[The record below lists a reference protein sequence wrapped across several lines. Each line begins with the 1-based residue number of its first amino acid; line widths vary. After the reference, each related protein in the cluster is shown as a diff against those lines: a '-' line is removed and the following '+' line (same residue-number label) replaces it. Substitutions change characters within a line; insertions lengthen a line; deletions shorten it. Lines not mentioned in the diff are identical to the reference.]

1 MSISLMWVLV
11 GVLVFAWLVLIVAA
25 AWLVVTR
32 PGPHPTVPTDRGRVI
47 LADRFARGE
56 IDAEEFRERMGNP
69 PETVSRR

>member
-1 MSISLMWVLV
+1 MPISLMWVLV
-11 GVLVFAWLVLIVAA
+11 GVLTFAWLVLIVAA
-25 AWLVVTR
+25 AWLVVTP
-32 PGPHPTVPTDRGRVI
+32 PGHHPTVPTDRGRVI

>member
-1 MSISLMWVLV
+1 
-11 GVLVFAWLVLIVAA
+11 
-25 AWLVVTR
+25 
-32 PGPHPTVPTDRGRVI
+32 VI